1 MGKELIRSSVFLEEE
16 KTEELR
22 KLSYFTRI
30 SMATYIREG
39 IDLVLDKYK
48 DVIRRAEREGKEGA
62 EGGKNMKRE
71 IDDGLHL

>member
-1 MGKELIRSSVFLEEE
+1 VGKELIRSSVFLEEE

-22 KLSYFTRI
+22 KLSFFTRT

-48 DVIRRAEREGKEGA
+48 SVLKNAERGNGA
-62 EGGKNMKRE
+62 R
-71 IDDGLHL
+71 

>member
-22 KLSYFTRI
+22 KLSYFTRT

-48 DVIRRAEREGKEGA
+48 GVLRKPKKGERNK
-62 EGGKNMKRE
+62 
-71 IDDGLHL
+71 

>member
-1 MGKELIRSSVFLEEE
+1 MRERRVLMGKELIRSSVFLEEE

-22 KLSYFTRI
+22 KLSYFTRT

-48 DVIRRAEREGKEGA
+48 GVLRKAEKGGKEQMT
-62 EGGKNMKRE
+62 GG
-71 IDDGLHL
+71 